1 MIIRFETVN
10 TAPPRIVKMNTDED
24 RIFLLVFDRHPL
36 LQRNKDVGRPSHH
49 DLQIGFAQLAG
60 KTFGDIQG
68 RDFLG
73 AAKFAVSAI
82 VFAAMSS
89 IDNHGAER
97 FAGISCAGLNPPGS
111 GGASSEEPGQNKK

>member
-10 TAPPRIVKMNTDED
+10 AAPPRIVKMNTDED

-36 LQRNKDVGRPSHH
+36 FQRNKDVGRPSGH
-49 DLQIGFAQLAG
+49 
-60 KTFGDIQG
+60 
-68 RDFLG
+68 DFLG

-97 FAGISCAGLNPPGS
+97 FAGIFCAGLNRLGS
-111 GGASSEEPGQNKK
+111 GRASSEEPGQNKK